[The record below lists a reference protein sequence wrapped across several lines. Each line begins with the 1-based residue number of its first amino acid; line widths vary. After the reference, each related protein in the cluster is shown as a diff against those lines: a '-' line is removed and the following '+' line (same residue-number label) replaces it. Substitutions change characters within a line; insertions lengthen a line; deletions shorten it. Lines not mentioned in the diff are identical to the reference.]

1 MYIFFGMCIVCYAIV
16 IDVTARL
23 FFFQSKRGVYRLGGM
38 RLGVIYDFK
47 NYVLG
52 SYICAFSIFAV
63 VPISSSLV

>member
-23 FFFQSKRGVYRLGGM
+23 FFFSIKKGNVQVGWGAVGSNIR
-38 RLGVIYDFK
+38 FK
-47 NYVLG
+47 NDVLRF
-52 SYICAFSIFAV
+52 YACTFSIFAV

>member
-1 MYIFFGMCIVCYAIV
+1 MYIFFCMCIVCYAIV
-16 IDVTARL
+16 IDVTAK

>member
-1 MYIFFGMCIVCYAIV
+1 MYIFFCMCIVCYAIV

-38 RLGVIYDFK
+38 GLGVIYDFK

>member
-1 MYIFFGMCIVCYAIV
+1 MYIFFCMCIVCYAIV

-38 RLGVIYDFK
+38 RLGIIYDFK

-52 SYICAFSIFAV
+52 SYACTFSIFAV

>member
-1 MYIFFGMCIVCYAIV
+1 MLLSLMLQLDY
-16 IDVTARL
+16 

-38 RLGVIYDFK
+38 GLGVIYDFK